1 MYGQDKTSLDKLKNT
16 VKDLESLKIEILPK
30 SNKTIDLKN
39 SIEKIKSQIINV
51 DEELSRDLLNIM
63 ENSENE
69 IADKNGSEI
78 KISNNSNLNN
88 LFSNIDALT
97 NDVNN
102 AVKNEI
108 ERKAEEAKKKAEEEQ
123 KAKEEAEKKALEES
137 LANVINGD
145 FTYFAG
151 DYTEIGT
158 SSKLTLDK
166 NGKVTINGSVFTSKP
181 ISIKKES
188 NGSYWCL
195 VHRGELADDGFT
207 IYPVGIAGGGGNTN
221 KARIEVTE
229 SMGASIFQKN

>member
-188 NGSYWCL
+188 NGAYWCL
-195 VHRGELADDGFT
+195 VRRGELADDGFT

>member
-1 MYGQDKTSLDKLKNT
+1 MFGQDKTALDKLNTT

-30 SNKTIDLKN
+30 SNKTIDLNN

-51 DEELSRDLLNIM
+51 DEELSSDLLNIM
-63 ENSENE
+63 EKTENE
-69 IADKNGSEI
+69 ITDKESSEI
-78 KISNNSNLNN
+78 KISNDSNLNN

-97 NDVNN
+97 NDVNT

-108 ERKAEEAKKKAEEEQ
+108 EKKADEAKRKAEEEK

-151 DYTEIGT
+151 NYTEIGT
-158 SSKLTLDK
+158 SSKLILDK
-166 NGKVTINGSVFTSKP
+166 NGKVTINGSVFTNKP
-181 ISIKKES
+181 ISIRKES

-195 VHRGELADDGFT
+195 VRRGELADDGFA

-221 KARIEVTE
+221 KVRIEVTE
-229 SMGASIFQKN
+229 SMGASIFEKN

>member
-30 SNKTIDLKN
+30 SDKTIDLNN

-51 DEELSRDLLNIM
+51 DEELSRDLLNIID
-63 ENSENE
+63 NSENE
-69 IADKNGSEI
+69 IADKDGSEI
-78 KISNNSNLNN
+78 KLSNNSNLNN
-88 LFSNIDALT
+88 LFLNIDALT

-102 AVKNEI
+102 AVKIEI

-195 VHRGELADDGFT
+195 VRSGELADDGFT

>member
-1 MYGQDKTSLDKLKNT
+1 MFGQDKTALDKLKTT

-30 SNKTIDLKN
+30 SNKTIDLNN

-51 DEELSRDLLNIM
+51 DEELSSDLLNIM
-63 ENSENE
+63 EKTENE
-69 IADKNGSEI
+69 ITDKESSQI
-78 KISNNSNLNN
+78 KISNDSNLNN

-108 ERKAEEAKKKAEEEQ
+108 ERKAEEAKKKAEEEK

-151 DYTEIGT
+151 NYTEIGT

-166 NGKVTINGSVFTSKP
+166 NGKVTINGSVFTNKP
-181 ISIKKES
+181 ISIRKES

-195 VHRGELADDGFT
+195 VRRGELADDCFA

-221 KARIEVTE
+221 KVRIEVTE
-229 SMGASIFQKN
+229 SMGASIFEKN

>member
-30 SNKTIDLKN
+30 SNKTINLKN

-51 DEELSRDLLNIM
+51 DEELSGDLLNIM

-69 IADKNGSEI
+69 IADKDGSEI

-108 ERKAEEAKKKAEEEQ
+108 ERKAEEEQ

-195 VHRGELADDGFT
+195 VRSGELADDGFT
-207 IYPVGIAGGGGNTN
+207 IYPVGIAGGGVNTN